1 MDGVVVNGG
10 GGWDDGGWD
19 DGGWDDDGWDDDC
32 GDGGRDHGKAYYVS
46 LNNIFTV

>member
-19 DGGWDDDGWDDDC
+19 DGGWDDDC
-32 GDGGRDHGKAYYVS
+32 GDGGRPWQS
-46 LNNIFTV
+46 LLC